1 MEARESGWA
10 WSCRSH
16 KSLEQGSRFG
26 AEKASEGGGDTS
38 HVERQGAELAGG
50 RPPGDRKALPGS
62 SGADKITQGQAGP
75 RHQLGQRGPLALW
88 DLQDLCLQGNFL
100 IGFLQFRTR
109 VLLGWSLR
117 EQFSA
122 VLRQDRLFGLS
133 HCSVHL
139 ETEAGR
145 EEGLAILGVGLITVP
160 FTLPT
165 FPEIIQ

>member
-1 MEARESGWA
+1 M
-10 WSCRSH
+10 
-16 KSLEQGSRFG
+16 
-26 AEKASEGGGDTS
+26 
-38 HVERQGAELAGG
+38 ERQGAELAGG

-75 RHQLGQRGPLALW
+75 STSSDRGALW
-88 DLQDLCLQGNFL
+88 ALQDLCLQDNFL

-109 VLLGWSLR
+109 VLLGRSLR

-122 VLRQDRLFGLS
+122 VLRQEHLFGLS

-139 ETEAGR
+139 ETEAGQ
-145 EEGLAILGVGLITVP
+145 EDGLAILGLRLITVP

-165 FPEIIQ
+165 SPEIIQ